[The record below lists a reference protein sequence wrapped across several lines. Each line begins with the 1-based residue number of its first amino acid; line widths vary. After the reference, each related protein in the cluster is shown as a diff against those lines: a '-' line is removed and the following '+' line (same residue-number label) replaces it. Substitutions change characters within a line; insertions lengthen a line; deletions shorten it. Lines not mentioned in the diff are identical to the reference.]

1 MQVIP
6 LKPLDNKTLEE
17 IGLDWHTNDDM
28 SSYIADEMVVVS
40 QKEADAYYDAC
51 NELYD
56 MFVETAEWA
65 IQNDRFFELDIPNA
79 PFL

>member
-40 QKEADAYYDAC
+40 QKERTLIMTLAMSFMTC
-51 NELYD
+51 L
-56 MFVETAEWA
+56 
-65 IQNDRFFELDIPNA
+65 
-79 PFL
+79 

>member
-1 MQVIP
+1 
-6 LKPLDNKTLEE
+6 
-17 IGLDWHTNDDM
+17 M

-56 MFVETAEWA
+56 MFVETAEEA

-79 PFL
+79 PFPWSNRVLKKKCIGIFTGVLI